1 MDGWQDKTNQVV
13 ENVKGRIKQ
22 IRLFKPLKLYH

>member
-13 ENVKGRIKQ
+13 ENVKGRIKR
-22 IRLFKPLKLYH
+22 INESDCIKR